1 MATST
6 FTQLLSSELVT
17 ADGKES
23 LCVQASMQGSKV
35 SYLFRFMMGGSQHT
49 SHRNTF
55 LLPTRHLA
63 TRLLQGNA
71 LQLYVNWAACAW
83 KRERIKSTK
92 SAA

>member
-23 LCVQASMQGSKV
+23 PCVQASMQGSKV

-55 LLPTRHLA
+55 LLLTRHLA
-63 TRLLQGNA
+63 TKVVAGQC
-71 LQLYVNWAACAW
+71 AATVC
-83 KRERIKSTK
+83 KLCGMCMET
-92 SAA
+92 